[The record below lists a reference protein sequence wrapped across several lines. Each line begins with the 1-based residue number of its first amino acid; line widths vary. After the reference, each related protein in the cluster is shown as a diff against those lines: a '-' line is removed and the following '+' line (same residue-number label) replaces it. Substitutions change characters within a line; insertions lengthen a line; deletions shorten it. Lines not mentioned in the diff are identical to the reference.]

1 MVVGSLGDVYF
12 VASTR
17 TLRTIS
23 DYSRKVSARY
33 AEHAILLNKPKL
45 EYVGPN
51 LEEISFSIQLHT
63 MYGVTPEEEF
73 EQLKEYVE
81 NGAVVDF
88 VLNNTPI
95 GNAQWVVKEADMS
108 DVLFG
113 PKGGIIYAKVNVTLS
128 EYINDTI
135 ITTKEV
141 ADSATQ
147 SSN

>member
-1 MVVGSLGDVYF
+1 MVVGALGDVYF

-23 DYSRKVSARY
+23 NYSRKISARY

-63 MYGVTPEEEF
+63 MYGVTPENEF

-95 GNAQWVVKEADMS
+95 GVDQWVVKGVDMV

-113 PKGGIIYAKVNVTLS
+113 PKGGIIYCNVNITLG

-141 ADSATQ
+141 QDSASQ

>member
-12 VASTR
+12 VASSR

-33 AEHAILLNKPKL
+33 AEHSILLNKPKL

-63 MYGVTPEEEF
+63 MYGVKPEEEF

-81 NGAVVDF
+81 FGAVVDF

-95 GNAQWVVKEADMS
+95 GVDQWVLKEVDMS

-113 PKGGIIYAKVNVTLS
+113 PKGGIIYAKVNVILA
-128 EYINDTI
+128 EYINDTS

-141 ADSATQ
+141 QENASQ

>member
-1 MVVGSLGDVYF
+1 MIVGSLGDVYF

-23 DYSRKVSARY
+23 NYSRKVSARY
-33 AEHAILLNKPKL
+33 AEHAILLNKTKL
-45 EYVGPN
+45 EFVGPS
-51 LEEISFSIQLHT
+51 LEEITFSIQLHT

-81 NGAVVDF
+81 YGAVVDF

-95 GNAQWVVKEADMS
+95 GIDQWVLKDAEMG

-113 PKGGIIYAKVNVTLS
+113 PKGGIIYCNVNVTLA

-141 ADSATQ
+141 AENASQ